1 MMKISKIIFL
11 FILSFYQI
19 NIYACSV
26 GEGTSL
32 DSDTIFKNNINY
44 HLSENHKFAL
54 VKVGRQSVTEESVI
68 DEIHIGNVIQ
78 QWADISEKEILL
90 RHGITSCT
98 LIILAPKLE
107 GVMALE
113 KIDDK
118 YVPRGL
124 WLTND
129 KNFTKLIKL
138 LNNHN
143 G

>member
-1 MMKISKIIFL
+1 MKTSKILFL

-26 GEGTSL
+26 SEGTSL
-32 DSDTIFKNNINY
+32 DSDTVFKSNINY

-54 VKVGRQSVTEESVI
+54 VKVERKSGTEESVI
-68 DEIHIGNVIQ
+68 DEIHIGKVIQ
-78 QWADISEKEILL
+78 QWTDISENEILL
-90 RHGITSCT
+90 RHGLSSCT
-98 LIILAPKLE
+98 LILLAPRLE
-107 GVMALE
+107 GIMALE

-124 WLTND
+124 WLTKD

-138 LNNHN
+138 LNNN
-143 G
+143 GL